1 MATSTARRPAL
12 IPTRPADSLAWMGP
26 DLRLRLLPLGGAV
39 LIVWLGG
46 GRPSWLGLAA
56 GRLDVQL
63 AAGLGGGAALFLA
76 AGLVQLA
83 LSGARGALRVP
94 ASGGDAALQGAY
106 FALNAP
112 VEEAFFRG
120 LLQGGLTALLGPP
133 VGLLA
138 GTAGYVLYHRL
149 GGWAWL
155 DVAATALAG
164 VPLALAFWLLPGPA
178 SLLGVSVA
186 HVGATCGFLGP
197 GPWLLR
203 RLRLL

>member
-26 DLRLRLLPLGGAV
+26 DLRLRLLPLGAAV
-39 LIVWLGG
+39 LIAWLAG

-56 GRLDVQL
+56 GCLDVQL
-63 AAGLGGGAALFLA
+63 AAGLVGGVTLFLA
-76 AGLVQLA
+76 AGLVQVA
-83 LSGARGALRVP
+83 LSGARGAVRVP
-94 ASGGDAALQGAY
+94 ASGGDAALQAAY
-106 FALNAP
+106 FTLNAP

-120 LLQGGLTALLGPP
+120 LVQGGLTALLGPP
-133 VGLLA
+133 AGLVA
-138 GTAGYVLYHRL
+138 GTAAYVLYHRL
-149 GGWAWL
+149 GRWSWL

-164 VPLALAFWLLPGPA
+164 VPLALAYWLLPGPA
-178 SLLGVSVA
+178 SLLGISVA